1 MAGIAHD
8 AADLGDTGQ
17 VQVRQIGAAPDPI
30 VITSGNTAEL
40 GII

>member
-17 VQVRQIGAAPDPI
+17 GQVRQIGAAPDQI
-30 VITSGNTAEL
+30 VVASGDTAEL